1 VAVKR
6 KGFIDHWSEGLA
18 ALAEGP
24 LPPVVILAGDAPF
37 VKERLVAAAERAHDG
52 ETEGFATRPGEA
64 DARAL
69 DRLLDDWGTATLFGS
84 GRLIVARDV
93 DKLLKGKGANRL
105 DERLDAGDP
114 PNRLLLTV
122 SGLDGRTK
130 LAKRIKKAGGLV
142 SLPVLRDAPPPWHDG
157 GKFLQTDLNQWLV
170 EEARLQGLQLALPVA
185 DAMSRLVGN
194 EPGRLAQTLQRLGML
209 LDDRTEVSLADVERH
224 VPASSAR
231 LLARYEDAI
240 REGRGAEALVLVD
253 RMARDG
259 VFDPFGRL
267 VAGTLVTET
276 VLRGL
281 TNGLAREVSAHDALG
296 PAVDAL
302 KQPPWK
308 RDKAH
313 SGALDAVLGQGGR
326 RVFLEKELRRTPA
339 LAARRGFEVALAAL
353 RSLRDGGVVSLHAET
368 VRLVRALRTGGR
380 RR

>member
-1 VAVKR
+1 MAVKR
-6 KGFIDHWSEGLA
+6 KGFIDHWREGLA

-24 LPPVVILAGDAPF
+24 LPPVVILAGEAPF
-37 VKERLVAAAERAHDG
+37 VKERLVTAAEQAHDG
-52 ETEGFATRPGEA
+52 ETESFATRPGEA

-157 GKFLQTDLNQWLV
+157 GPFLQTDLNQWLV
-170 EEARLQGLQLALPVA
+170 DEARLQGLQLALPVA
-185 DAMSRLVGN
+185 DAMARLVGN
-194 EPGRLAQTLQRLGML
+194 EPGRLAQTLQRLGVL
-209 LDDRTEVSLADVERH
+209 LEDRTEITAADVERH

-267 VAGTLVTET
+267 VSGTLVTET

-302 KQPPWK
+302 RQPPWS

-313 SGALDAVLGQGGR
+313 SGTLDAVLGQGGR

-339 LAARRGFEVALAAL
+339 AAARRGFEVALTAL